1 MSTTTLELPDELA
14 ERLNAFATSRGLATA
29 DALEALLDEIED
41 EEPLPVA
48 VKSYRLTAEGV
59 AAVEEALEEIA
70 AGKCHRFDLEAEK
83 REARERSAR
92 IAQQSAQERRT
103 S

>member
-41 EEPLPVA
+41 AEPLPVA
-48 VKSYRLTAEGV
+48 VTSYRLTPEGV

-83 REARERSAR
+83 REGREL
-92 IAQQSAQERRT
+92 IAQIRREKRA